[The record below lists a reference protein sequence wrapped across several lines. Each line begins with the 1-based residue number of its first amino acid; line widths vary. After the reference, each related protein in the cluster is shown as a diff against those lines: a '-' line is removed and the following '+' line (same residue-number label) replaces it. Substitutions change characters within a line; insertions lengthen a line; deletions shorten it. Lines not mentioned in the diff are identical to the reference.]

1 MSFMKVMIVD
11 DNPRMRSHLKML
23 LERHLSETDVIFEC
37 SNGGEAITMYE
48 KEVPDWILMDVAM
61 EPVNGL
67 TATETITRSHPEAKI
82 VIVTQ
87 YDDPEYR
94 EAAINAGACAYVLKE
109 DLLDIPGIVRSVF

>member
-1 MSFMKVMIVD
+1 MILMIVD
-11 DNPRMRSHLKML
+11 DNPKMRQHIKML
-23 LERHLSETDVIFEC
+23 LERHLADIQKIQEC
-37 SNGGEAITMYE
+37 SDGGEAITMYE
-48 KEVPDWILMDVAM
+48 QTQPDWVLMDVAM

-67 TATETITRSHPEAKI
+67 TATKAITQSHPRAKI

-94 EAAINAGACAYVLKE
+94 EAAKKSGACAYVLKE